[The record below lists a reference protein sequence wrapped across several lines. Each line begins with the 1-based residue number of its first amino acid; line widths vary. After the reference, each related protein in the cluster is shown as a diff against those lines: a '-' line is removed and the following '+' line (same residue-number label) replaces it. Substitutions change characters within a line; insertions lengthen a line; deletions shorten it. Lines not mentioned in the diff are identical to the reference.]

1 MKDTHKRV
9 RDKLIE
15 FDTEKYNRII
25 EKAKLT
31 PRQKTI
37 ITEAICDDM
46 FIWEIAVSI
55 GFSES
60 TVKKELQRIYE
71 RLVNIVL

>member
-15 FDTEKYNRII
+15 ADTEKYNRII

-46 FIWEIAVSI
+46 FIWEIAGSI

-71 RLVNIVL
+71 KLVNLVL